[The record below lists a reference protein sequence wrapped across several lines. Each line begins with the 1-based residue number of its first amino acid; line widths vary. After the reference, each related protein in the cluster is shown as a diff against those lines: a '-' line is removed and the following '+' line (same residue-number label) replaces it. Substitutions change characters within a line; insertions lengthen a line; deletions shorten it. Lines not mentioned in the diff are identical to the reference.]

1 MKKSD
6 NQTTIAKPV
15 SLKGK
20 GLHTGCDV
28 EITFVPA
35 PVNHGYKFKRVDLE
49 NKPIISAIVDNVV
62 ETSRGTTLRENG
74 AELHT
79 IEHVLAAL
87 VGLGLDN
94 ILMEFTGP
102 EAPILDGSATKYVE
116 ALKSAGIVE
125 QEEEKNWYVIKER
138 TVFYDEK
145 NKIELVAYPDD
156 HFSVDVMVDYNSKV
170 LGHQYASYHP
180 SHDFEKEIAPAR
192 TFVFFHELEILL
204 KHNLIKGGD
213 LQNAIVIIEK
223 EVSQD
228 ELDRMADLF
237 NKPHVKVKEGILN
250 NVELRFSNEPA
261 RHKLLDVLGDLALI
275 GQPIKGKIVASR
287 PGHWANTQLAK
298 VIKDNIKK
306 ELSRISV
313 PKYDPNK
320 PPVYDIN
327 DIKGLLPHRYPFLLI
342 DKVIYLDDK
351 QVIGLKNVTMN
362 ENFFQG
368 HFPTQPIMPGVLQV
382 EAMAQVG
389 GILALS
395 KVEDPENYQTLFL
408 KIDKVKFKKMVI
420 PGDTILFRM
429 ELLAPIRRGL
439 VNMFGQAFVGNE
451 LVMEGE
457 LMAQVSKVTKDKE

>member
-1 MKKSD
+1 MSQMQK
-6 NQTTIAKPV
+6 TIRNSV

-20 GLHTGCDV
+20 GLHTGYEV
-28 EITFVPA
+28 QITFHPA
-35 PVNHGYKFKRVDLE
+35 PVNHGYKFKRTDLE
-49 NKPIISAIVDNVV
+49 GQPIISAIADNVV
-62 ETSRGTTLRENG
+62 ETSRGTTLEENG
-74 AELHT
+74 VQIHT
-79 IEHVLAAL
+79 IEHVLASL
-87 VGLGLDN
+87 VGLELDN

-116 ALKSAGIVE
+116 ALKSVGFVE
-125 QEEEKNWYVIKER
+125 QDEEKNYYVIKER
-138 TVFYDEK
+138 IVFRDEK
-145 NKIELVAYPDD
+145 HNIELVAYPDD

-180 SHDFEKEIAPAR
+180 SHDFENEIAPAR

-213 LQNAIVIIEK
+213 LQNAIVIMEN

-250 NVELRFSNEPA
+250 NVDLRFSNEPA
-261 RHKLLDVLGDLALI
+261 RHKLLDVLGDLALV

-287 PGHWANTQLAK
+287 PGHYANTQLAK
-298 VIKDNIKK
+298 IIKETIKK
-306 ELSRISV
+306 ELSRIAV
-313 PKYDPNK
+313 PHYDPNK
-320 PPVYDIN
+320 PPVYNIN

-342 DKVIYLDDK
+342 DKIIHMDEKV
-351 QVIGLKNVTMN
+351 VIGVKNVTMN
-362 ENFFQG
+362 ENFFMG

-420 PGDTILFRM
+420 PGDTIIFRL

-457 LMAQVSKVTKDKE
+457 LMAQVSKVQG

>member
-1 MKKSD
+1 MSQMQK
-6 NQTTIAKPV
+6 TIRNSV

-20 GLHTGCDV
+20 GLHTGYEV
-28 EITFVPA
+28 QITFHPA
-35 PVNHGYKFKRVDLE
+35 PVNHGYKFKRTDLE
-49 NKPIISAIVDNVV
+49 GQPIISAIADNVV
-62 ETSRGTTLRENG
+62 ETSRGTTLEENG
-74 AELHT
+74 VQIHT
-79 IEHVLAAL
+79 IEHVLASL
-87 VGLGLDN
+87 VGLELDN

-116 ALKSAGIVE
+116 ALKSVGFVE
-125 QEEEKNWYVIKER
+125 QEEEKNYYVIKER
-138 TVFYDEK
+138 IVFRDEK
-145 NKIELVAYPDD
+145 NNIELVAYPDD

-192 TFVFFHELEILL
+192 TFVFFHELEVLL

-213 LQNAIVIIEK
+213 LQNAIVIMEN

-228 ELDRMADLF
+228 EIDRMADLF

-250 NVELRFSNEPA
+250 NVDLRFSNEPA
-261 RHKLLDVLGDLALI
+261 RHKLLDVMGDLALV

-287 PGHWANTQLAK
+287 PGHYANTQLAK
-298 VIKDNIKK
+298 IIKETIKK
-306 ELSRISV
+306 ELSRIAV
-313 PKYDPNK
+313 PQYDPNK
-320 PPVYDIN
+320 PPVYNIN

-342 DKVIYLDDK
+342 DKIIHMDDK
-351 QVIGLKNVTMN
+351 VVIGVKNVTMN
-362 ENFFQG
+362 ENFFMG

-420 PGDTILFRM
+420 PGDTIIFRL

-451 LVMEGE
+451 MVMEGE
-457 LMAQVSKVTKDKE
+457 LMAQVSKVQG

>member
-1 MKKSD
+1 MSQMQK
-6 NQTTIAKPV
+6 TIRNSV

-20 GLHTGCDV
+20 GLHTGYEV
-28 EITFVPA
+28 QITFHPA
-35 PVNHGYKFKRVDLE
+35 PVNHGYKFKRTDLE
-49 NKPIISAIVDNVV
+49 GQPIISAIADNVV
-62 ETSRGTTLRENG
+62 ETSRGTTLEENG
-74 AELHT
+74 VQIHT
-79 IEHVLAAL
+79 IEHVLASL
-87 VGLGLDN
+87 VGLELDN

-116 ALKSAGIVE
+116 ALKSVGFIE
-125 QEEEKNWYVIKER
+125 QEEEKNYYVIKER
-138 TVFYDEK
+138 IVFRDEK
-145 NKIELVAYPDD
+145 NNIELVAYPDD

-192 TFVFFHELEILL
+192 TFVFFHELEVLL

-213 LQNAIVIIEK
+213 LQNAIVIMEN

-228 ELDRMADLF
+228 EIDRMADLF

-250 NVELRFSNEPA
+250 NVDLRFSNEPA
-261 RHKLLDVLGDLALI
+261 RHKLLDVMGDLALV

-287 PGHWANTQLAK
+287 PGHYANTQLAK
-298 VIKDNIKK
+298 IIKETIKK
-306 ELSRISV
+306 ELSRIAV
-313 PKYDPNK
+313 PQYDPNK
-320 PPVYDIN
+320 PPVYNIN

-342 DKVIYLDDK
+342 DKIIHMDDK
-351 QVIGLKNVTMN
+351 VVIGVKNVTMN
-362 ENFFQG
+362 ENFFMG

-420 PGDTILFRM
+420 PGDTIIFRL

-439 VNMFGQAFVGNE
+439 VNMFGQAFVGSE
-451 LVMEGE
+451 MVMEGE
-457 LMAQVSKVTKDKE
+457 LMAQVSKVQG